1 MDVTLWGMQ
10 WQPNPLGC
18 GTPRIPIPVDG
29 NATNC
34 RGPPLAQFLSLPVGL
49 PFFTSAQGGLC
60 GFDPTE
66 PCAGAC
72 ADSTVTPSA
81 TWQGGGVLWSARL
94 YTPVSFS
101 TSRAAAAPT
110 PPAVQPG
117 IIVGSVGL
125 FVAILT
131 LGIVGFFYWR
141 VSSQLRAVAAPATP
155 AIVAD
160 WGTTQAKIRLEMQ
173 QMGGA
178 PNPLAVAVNA

>member
-1 MDVTLWGMQ
+1 M
-10 WQPNPLGC
+10 
-18 GTPRIPIPVDG
+18 
-29 NATNC
+29 
-34 RGPPLAQFLSLPVGL
+34 
-49 PFFTSAQGGLC
+49 
-60 GFDPTE
+60 
-66 PCAGAC
+66 
-72 ADSTVTPSA
+72 
-81 TWQGGGVLWSARL
+81 LWSARL

-101 TSRAAAAPT
+101 TSRAAAAPA
-110 PPAVQPG
+110 PPDTAVQAG

-141 VSSQLRAVAAPATP
+141 VSSQLRAVAAPAIPAP

-173 QMGGA
+173 QLGGA